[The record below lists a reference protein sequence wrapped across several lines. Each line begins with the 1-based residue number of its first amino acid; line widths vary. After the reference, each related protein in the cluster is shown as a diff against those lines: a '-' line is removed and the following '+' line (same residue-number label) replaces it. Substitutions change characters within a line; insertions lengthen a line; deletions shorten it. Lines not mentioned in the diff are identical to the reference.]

1 MEDCSNPKPFQ
12 AGIVFVTA
20 GSEAEAG
27 QLASHLVESNLAAC
41 VSITPI
47 QSVYTWKGEI
57 QNDPE
62 WQLVIK
68 TDLNRFDAI
77 SQAIMAR
84 HSYELPEIIAI
95 PIQQGLPSYLNWM
108 AELTFVPPR

>member
-1 MEDCSNPKPFQ
+1 MKDYPANRETKL
-12 AGIVFVTA
+12 GIILVTA
-20 GSEAEAG
+20 GSEAEAAD
-27 QLASHLVESNLAAC
+27 LASHLVNGRLAAC

-47 QSVYTWKGEI
+47 RSVYTWKGKVE
-57 QNDPE
+57 NDPE

-68 TDLNRFDAI
+68 TNLNRFDEI

-84 HSYELPEIIAI
+84 HSYEVPEIIAI

-108 AELTFVPPR
+108 AEQTTT